1 MGKLAEAVEQCPDN
15 SLVLMLDRDSTL
27 ISPQSFRIVSEHFVE
42 ENKAEVLAFKS
53 LTKRH
58 ENIEDNTPEEGAKS
72 YPVVA
77 FKRSSFPKI
86 KPLIAKAQS
95 KPEFLDYQH

>member
-1 MGKLAEAVEQCPDN
+1 M
-15 SLVLMLDRDSTL
+15 
-27 ISPQSFRIVSEHFVE
+27 
-42 ENKAEVLAFKS
+42 AFKS